1 MISTGIKSFCG
12 ALLIAL
18 TVPAASAQAA
28 GVPSH
33 LDFITHNQVEIDAPP
48 AAVWPHILKMEEW
61 KKGNRLE
68 PVEPGSNRLG
78 SRFNSMMGETLAYT
92 VENAEFV
99 PERVRTLRLNE
110 LDGTLIGYATLRL
123 TPRGQSTVVQYDV
136 YCLMATP
143 PEVKEAADWTKYL
156 AENSKRFDEELL
168 ALKALS
174 ETGGGQR

>member
-1 MISTGIKSFCG
+1 MISTGIKTLCG

-18 TVPAASAQAA
+18 AVPAVSAQATGTSA
-28 GVPSH
+28 H
-33 LDFITHNQVEIDAPP
+33 LDFITHNQVVIDAP
-48 AAVWPHILKMEEW
+48 AAVVWPHILKMEGW

-78 SRFNSMMGETLAYT
+78 SRFNSMTGETIAYT

-123 TPRGQSTVVQYDV
+123 SPRGQSTVVQYDV

-143 PEVKEAADWTKYL
+143 PEVTGSADWAKYL
-156 AENSKRFDEELL
+156 AENSRRFDEELVELKRL
-168 ALKALS
+168 AEADLHK
-174 ETGGGQR
+174 R